1 MQTHVHPAGWRTYN
15 LWLCERPHRP
25 SLWSTES
32 VLINW
37 NNVRRGSEWPWLWPE
52 CLIPLFGRDDPIN
65 KKLRVVK
72 RGGSSNSRIKYAI
85 RVCIRIWWPMMI
97 MYTNWPH
104 VNAVYCIW
112 EWSAPYTRQETSL
125 ERPSVC
131 AWIESSLTGWW
142 LFCSDTR
149 VRWRVVIKYARLFR
163 KAKKIDVMTLV
174 YGLVLC
180 ECKTLYTPNRIW
192 MSPRE

>member
-142 LFCSDTR
+142 LFCSLLFFFCTNR
-149 VRWRVVIKYARLFR
+149 HARTLKGCYKVRAVVPEGK
-163 KAKKIDVMTLV
+163 
-174 YGLVLC
+174 
-180 ECKTLYTPNRIW
+180 ENRCHDLGIW
-192 MSPRE
+192 SCPMWM